1 MERKNLKEEER
12 WIRTKQGRVVAIIA
26 GRFLLLLSRERREER
41 WGSPITRGQGKR
53 QSWWS
58 AFDSVFFV
66 GWLCFACAAEE
77 QQARVNQ
84 GSV

>member
-26 GRFLLLLSRERREER
+26 GRFLLLLLSRERREER

-53 QSWWS
+53 Q
-58 AFDSVFFV
+58 
-66 GWLCFACAAEE
+66 
-77 QQARVNQ
+77 ARC
-84 GSV
+84 